1 MSSNTVKKMPVQK
14 VKVDHKIG
22 ITFQLI
28 MTFITTIF
36 LIVAFFKRDFFTLLE
51 CLLGIDMFIL
61 AFNNFK
67 YYKRNRFTWVYIASG
82 AAMILASILKWWD
95 IL

>member
-36 LIVAFFKRDFFTLLE
+36 LIVAFFKRA
-51 CLLGIDMFIL
+51 I
-61 AFNNFK
+61 
-67 YYKRNRFTWVYIASG
+67 
-82 AAMILASILKWWD
+82 
-95 IL
+95 